1 MMLKQDGI
9 EATKPAAG
17 TGGKPL
23 FRPWCDDEATVVVD
37 DDQASKLTNAS
48 ANALYAQG
56 AGGHPVGRHSL
67 ASASSIVG
75 LGDQGSSAVRQLRL
89 PADPS
94 LLFRLFPMAAVMGAG
109 GYQRLLTTT
118 STTQT
123 TTTNNSN
130 GAFANFVKPPSPYDA
145 DPAAAAAAAAA
156 AGLLLTSPA
165 AAAGGPWTVLSAN
178 YAAAQS
184 GAGAGAATPTVNN
197 AGNGLSSPPA
207 RKCRRCQCPNCL
219 KAEPTADP
227 SGRKMH
233 VCCVPGC
240 GKSYGKT
247 SHLKAHLRWHAGEKP
262 FVCNWLF
269 CGKRFTRSD
278 ELQRHLRTHTGDKRF
293 ACAQCGKRFMRSD
306 HLSKHARTH
315 VDIRLVKGSAG
326 NQTDSASRP

>member
-1 MMLKQDGI
+1 MMLKQDGSDS
-9 EATKPAAG
+9 TKPTAS

-23 FRPWCDDEATVVVD
+23 FRPWCDAETTVVVAG
-37 DDQASKLTNAS
+37 DDQTSKLTVS
-48 ANALYAQG
+48 YG
-56 AGGHPVGRHSL
+56 GGHQVGRHHL
-67 ASASSIVG
+67 AAAAASIVG
-75 LGDQGSSAVRQLRL
+75 LGDQGSVPTARQLRL
-89 PADPS
+89 PADPA
-94 LLFRLFPMAAVMGAG
+94 LLFRLFPMAAVMGAA
-109 GYQRLLTTT
+109 
-118 STTQT
+118 QT
-123 TTTNNSN
+123 
-130 GAFANFVKPPSPYDA
+130 
-145 DPAAAAAAAAA
+145 
-156 AGLLLTSPA
+156 
-165 AAAGGPWTVLSAN
+165 
-178 YAAAQS
+178 
-184 GAGAGAATPTVNN
+184 GAGATTATPTVNN
-197 AGNGLSSPPA
+197 GGNGLSSPPA

-315 VDIRLVKGSAG
+315 VDIRLVKGSSGTQA
-326 NQTDSASRP
+326 DSASRP